1 MKKEET
7 FVTNIF
13 KHVHRNTLPTDYYAI
28 PGLTRSKIFAK
39 GIVLGQM
46 VDNL

>member
-28 PGLTRSKIFAK
+28 PGLTKIFAQ